1 MAGQNLTAVERI
13 AIYPGKYWFQS
24 DVTVSGFTGQ
34 KQIVTGIVTSQLK
47 NEPVDF
53 DANSAYRSIATLD
66 KQSLNND
73 ELGMAVL
80 MKKDEVTK
88 VARATDIDFFSLGYK
103 TVEEKKFSI
112 VISQM
117 YYAAQGIQ
125 ADKPARHYFFA
136 VWGLENEK
144 WKSMDNFKAYI
155 ASEAEMLSN
164 PIRIE

>member
-1 MAGQNLTAVERI
+1 
-13 AIYPGKYWFQS
+13 
-24 DVTVSGFTGQ
+24 
-34 KQIVTGIVTSQLK
+34 
-47 NEPVDF
+47 
-53 DANSAYRSIATLD
+53 
-66 KQSLNND
+66 
-73 ELGMAVL
+73 
-80 MKKDEVTK
+80 
-88 VARATDIDFFSLGYK
+88 
-103 TVEEKKFSI
+103 
-112 VISQM
+112 M